1 MIEEKL
7 KLMPL
12 WLLAFLFLDLLI
24 VLILVFAV
32 SWKDDPQGTLSTM
45 LIIGGVFG
53 LIFIFLHFIHLK
65 VKMEYRQF
73 SFRIVPFSFKPRMIS
88 PDEIIYWK
96 IRPLK
101 VMREFHG
108 FGKRKK
114 GKTTAY
120 VVDSKFAIEFEL
132 LNGDHIVVSIHND
145 DEWRRTLNRSSV
157 WEEKMKV
164 D

>member
-7 KLMPL
+7 KLLPA
-12 WLLAFLFLDLLI
+12 WLFVFLFMDLLI
-24 VLILVFAV
+24 VLIVIFAV
-32 SWKDDPQGTLSTM
+32 SWKDDPQGTLMIM
-45 LIIGGVFG
+45 LMIVGGGILV
-53 LIFIFLHFIHLK
+53 LIFLRFIHLK
-65 VKMEYRQF
+65 VKMEYRHF
-73 SFRIVPFSFKPRMIS
+73 SFRVVPFSFKPGMIV
-88 PDEIIYWK
+88 PGDVICWK

-114 GKTTAY
+114 GRTTAY

-132 LNGDHIVVSIHND
+132 LNGDHIVVSIRNK
-145 DEWRRTLNRSSV
+145 DEWQRTLDRSSV
-157 WEEKMKV
+157 WAEKMKR